1 MSQSEQKLLVDRAYL
16 GITPEVQACATAL
29 GEAKFERMQI
39 SASDTVGKE
48 AIVTLMSALDSSE
61 CANDPEALKAL
72 TVKVYH
78 GVRAMGGDACALA
91 WQHQHDLRREDQAKP
106 DAEQLGVKPPT
117 QSLKDAKKKGTQ
129 PISRTRRT
137 FENYLEVR
145 QADPDMASAC
155 VAPFTGADGEA
166 TFAERGRTLASMKD
180 GRIIASRQQIRV
192 GKYTDD
198 RGVELLIPI
207 PNSDDKEWNGSTT
220 DDAGIERT
228 EITVGSKD
236 DQETITVEIV
246 KKTQGKVFELL
257 AEEQRREDIRGGIRT
272 TWVRNIRDHFTPAN
286 CVVPPVN
293 PEHNETP
300 KG

>member
-1 MSQSEQKLLVDRAYL
+1 MTQSDQTLLVNRTYA
-16 GITPEVQACATAL
+16 GIEPQVQACATAL
-29 GEAKFERMQI
+29 GQAKFERMQI

-48 AIVTLMSALDSSE
+48 AIITLMDALDNSE

-72 TVKVYH
+72 TIRVYH
-78 GVRAMGGDACALA
+78 GVRGMGGEACAKA
-91 WQHQHDLRREDQAKP
+91 WQTQHDLHREDQAKP
-106 DAEQLGVKPPT
+106 DAEQRGLKRPA
-117 QSLKDAKKKGTQ
+117 QSLKNAKKKGTQ
-129 PISRTRRT
+129 PISNSRRM

-145 QADPDMASAC
+145 QADADMASAC
-155 VAPFTGADGEA
+155 VTPFTGADGEA
-166 TFAERGRTLASMKD
+166 TFAERGRTLASVKD
-180 GRIIASRQQIRV
+180 ARVIASRQQIRV
-192 GKYTDD
+192 GQYTDD

-207 PNSDDKEWNGSTT
+207 PDSDDKEWNGSTT
-220 DDAGIERT
+220 DEDGIERT

-257 AEEQRREDIRGGIRT
+257 AEEQRREDLRGGIRT
-272 TWVRNIRDHFTPAN
+272 TWVRTIRDHFTPAN

>member
-48 AIVTLMSALDSSE
+48 AIITLMDALDNSE

-257 AEEQRREDIRGGIRT
+257 AEEQRREDLRGSIRT
-272 TWVRNIRDHFTPAN
+272 TWVRNIRDYFTPAN

>member
-48 AIVTLMSALDSSE
+48 AIITLMHALDNSE

-72 TVKVYH
+72 TILVYH
-78 GVRAMGGDACALA
+78 GVRGMGGEACALA
-91 WQHQHDLRREDQAKP
+91 WQHQHDLRREDQAK
-106 DAEQLGVKPPT
+106 AVHLQLGVKKPA

-145 QADPDMASAC
+145 QADADMASAC
-155 VAPFTGADGEA
+155 VAPFTGADGES
-166 TFAERGRTLASMKD
+166 TFAERGRTLASVKD
-180 GRIIASRQQIRV
+180 ARVIASRQQIRV

-198 RGVELLIPI
+198 RGIELLIPI

-220 DDAGIERT
+220 DEDGIERT
-228 EITVGSKD
+228 EITVGSND

-257 AEEQRREDIRGGIRT
+257 AEEQRREDIRGGIRR
-272 TWVRNIRDHFTPAN
+272 TWVREIRDHFTPAN